1 MRCIFY
7 GAPSIILT
15 LFFLLILLIFSLA
28 GLGMGDTKL
37 LALIFFGLQMNSVLD
52 MFLFFTLIFCAAL
65 MQIGL
70 QSLVTRRFP
79 NSIAMAPAIFIGL
92 GLYLATGTH

>member
-1 MRCIFY
+1 
-7 GAPSIILT
+7 
-15 LFFLLILLIFSLA
+15 
-28 GLGMGDTKL
+28 MGDTKL
-37 LALIFFGLQMNSVLD
+37 LVVIFFGLQMNSLLD
-52 MFLFFTLIFCAAL
+52 MFLYFTLIFCAAL

-79 NSIAMAPAIFIGL
+79 NSIAMAPAIFFGL